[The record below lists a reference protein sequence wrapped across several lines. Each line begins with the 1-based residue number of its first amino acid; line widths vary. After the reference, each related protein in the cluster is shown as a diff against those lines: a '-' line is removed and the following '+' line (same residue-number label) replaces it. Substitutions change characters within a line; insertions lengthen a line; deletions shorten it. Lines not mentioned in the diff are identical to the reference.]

1 MNFYGLEHQD
11 RTILW
16 KVKNPI
22 KVNSPIEA
30 KSKTL
35 LLSTPAAKESPL
47 QIAKALFYLVRFSL
61 CTIK

>member
-11 RTILW
+11 RTVLW

-22 KVNSPIEA
+22 EVNNPIEA
-30 KSKTL
+30 KSNL

-47 QIAKALFYLVRFSL
+47 QITKALFYLVSFSL